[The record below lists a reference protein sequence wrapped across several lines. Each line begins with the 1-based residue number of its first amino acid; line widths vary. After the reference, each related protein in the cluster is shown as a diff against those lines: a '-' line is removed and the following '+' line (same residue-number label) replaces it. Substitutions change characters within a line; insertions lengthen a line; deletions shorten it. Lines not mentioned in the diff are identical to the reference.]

1 MVDENVR
8 GEFRLKNIDE
18 TINHFVK
25 EIEPNEL
32 MNKKYKKVCMV
43 LSYNE
48 HFLILASAF
57 TRCIS
62 FSVFAFFVGF
72 PIVIAKRQDKTVLPE
87 KIELNSIK
95 VLIKALIDSNIS
107 HDEFVIINNGLK
119 SVII

>member
-1 MVDENVR
+1 MVEENVS

-43 LSYNE
+43 LSYIE

-57 TRCIS
+57 ARCIS
-62 FSVFAFFVGF
+62 FSSFVFFVGF
-72 PIVIAKRQDKTVLPE
+72 PKAIAKKQDKTVLPE
-87 KIELNSIK
+87 KNWVK
-95 VLIKALIDSNIS
+95 
-107 HDEFVIINNGLK
+107 
-119 SVII
+119 

>member
-1 MVDENVR
+1 MVEENVS

-18 TINHFVK
+18 TINYFVK

-43 LSYNE
+43 LSYIQ

-62 FSVFAFFVGF
+62 FSAFVFFAGF
-72 PIVIAKRQDKTVLPE
+72 PIAIAKKQDKTVLRE
-87 KIELNSIK
+87 KNWVK
-95 VLIKALIDSNIS
+95 
-107 HDEFVIINNGLK
+107 
-119 SVII
+119 